1 MDQVCAL
8 MNRTLY
14 RILLSAGVCALTAC
28 GALQSMLPAGKVPA
42 VVPDAWLAPLP
53 QQGSVAELSQWWQ
66 KQGDPLLLLLIDA
79 AQSANPNVSQAL
91 QRISQAHANQAQA
104 NAALFPGISA
114 QASAARGVSQPG
126 IPSAT
131 TGQAGL
137 VASWELD
144 LVGANRAVS
153 DAASAQIQSTQAQWH
168 DARVSVAAE
177 VANLY
182 FSWLNCR
189 QLQGLAAR
197 DADSQ
202 QESARLSGLSAE
214 AGLISAAQAG
224 LARAAAADSRAR
236 LSQQAAQ
243 CDVHIKGLVGLTAIG
258 EGDLRKR
265 LEGAPQA
272 AQALTPPAVAR
283 VPADT
288 LAQRPD
294 VFAAEKNVMVAAAA
308 VGNAKAQ
315 RLPRLSLNG
324 SIGAMR
330 VSSGGLDQDLSTWS
344 FGPLALS
351 LPLYDAGQREAAQAA
366 SQAAYQNA
374 VMSYQASVRQA
385 VREVEE
391 TLVQLQSLQA
401 REQDALL
408 VQQSY
413 QAAMAAA
420 QARFQQGLAS
430 GVELQDARRAAW
442 TAEGAALGLQLQRKL
457 AWVTLYRALGGG
469 FEPGKP

>member
-1 MDQVCAL
+1 
-8 MNRTLY
+8 
-14 RILLSAGVCALTAC
+14 
-28 GALQSMLPAGKVPA
+28 MLPASRVAAAVPS
-42 VVPDAWLAPLP
+42 AWQSPLP
-53 QQGSVAELSQWWQ
+53 QGGVAELSQWWQ
-66 KQGDPLLLLLIDA
+66 KQGDPLLLSLIDA
-79 AQSANPNVSQAL
+79 AQNANPSVSQAL
-91 QRISQAHANQAQA
+91 QRISQARATQAQA
-104 NAALFPGISA
+104 NAALFPGLSA
-114 QASAARGVSQPG
+114 QASAGRGVSQPG

-131 TGQAGL
+131 TVQAGL
-137 VASWELD
+137 MASWELD

-182 FSWLNCR
+182 FSWLQCR
-189 QLQGLAAR
+189 QLHNLAR
-197 DADSQ
+197 YDAESQ
-202 QESARLSGLSAE
+202 QETVRLTDLSAS
-214 AGLISAAQAG
+214 AGFISPSQAG
-224 LARAAAADSRAR
+224 LARAAAADSRSH

-243 CDVHIKGLVGLTAIG
+243 CDVNIKALVALTAMG
-258 EGDLRKR
+258 EEDLRKQ
-265 LEGAPQA
+265 LQSA
-272 AQALTPPAVAR
+272 AKTADSLMPPAVAR

-294 VFAAEKNVMVAAAA
+294 VFAAEKNVHVAAAA
-308 VGNAKAQ
+308 VGNAMAQ

-351 LPLYDAGQREAAQAA
+351 MPIYDAGQREAAQAA
-366 SQAAYQNA
+366 SQAAYQTA
-374 VMSYQASVRQA
+374 VLSYQATVRQA

-408 VQQSY
+408 VQQSFK
-413 QAAMAAA
+413 AALAGA
-420 QARFQQGLAS
+420 QARFKQGLAS
-430 GVELQDARRAAW
+430 GLELQEARRAAW
-442 TAEGAALGLQLQRKL
+442 TADGAVLGLQLQRKL

-469 FEPGKP
+469 FEPAKP

>member
-1 MDQVCAL
+1 
-8 MNRTLY
+8 
-14 RILLSAGVCALTAC
+14 
-28 GALQSMLPAGKVPA
+28 MLPASKVVAA
-42 VVPDAWLAPLP
+42 VPSAWQAPLP
-53 QQGSVAELSQWWQ
+53 QQGGVAELSQWWQ
-66 KQGDPLLLLLIDA
+66 KQGDPLLLSLIDA
-79 AQSANPNVSQAL
+79 AQNANPSVSQAL
-91 QRISQAHANQAQA
+91 QRISQARATRAQA

-114 QASAARGVSQPG
+114 QASAGRGVSQPG

-131 TGQAGL
+131 TVQAGL
-137 VASWELD
+137 MASWELD

-182 FSWLNCR
+182 FSWLQCR
-189 QLQGLAAR
+189 QLHNLAR
-197 DADSQ
+197 YDAESQ
-202 QESARLSGLSAE
+202 QETVRLTDLSAS
-214 AGLISAAQAG
+214 AGFISPSQAG
-224 LARAAAADSRAR
+224 LARAAAADSRSH

-243 CDVHIKGLVGLTAIG
+243 CDVNIKALVALTAMG
-258 EGDLRKR
+258 EEDLRKQ
-265 LEGAPQA
+265 LQSA
-272 AQALTPPAVAR
+272 AKTADSLMPPAVAR

-294 VFAAEKNVMVAAAA
+294 VFAAEKNVHVAAAA
-308 VGNAKAQ
+308 VGNAMAQ

-351 LPLYDAGQREAAQAA
+351 MPIYDAGQREAAQAA
-366 SQAAYQNA
+366 SQAAYQTA
-374 VMSYQASVRQA
+374 VLSYQATVRQA

-408 VQQSY
+408 VQQSFK
-413 QAAMAAA
+413 AALAGA
-420 QARFQQGLAS
+420 QARFKQGLAS
-430 GVELQDARRAAW
+430 GLELQEARRAAW
-442 TAEGAALGLQLQRKL
+442 TADGAVLGLQLQRKL

-469 FEPGKP
+469 FEPAKP

>member
-1 MDQVCAL
+1 MDLVCAL

-14 RILLSAGVCALTAC
+14 RILLLTGVCALTAC
-28 GALQSMLPAGKVPA
+28 GALQSMLPPGKVSAP
-42 VVPDAWLAPLP
+42 VPDAWQAPLP

-66 KQGDPLLLLLIDA
+66 KQGDPLLLALIDA
-79 AQSANPNVSQAL
+79 AQSVSPNVSQAL
-91 QRISQAHANQAQA
+91 QRIAQARASQAQA
-104 NAALFPGISA
+104 DAALLPGISA
-114 QASAARGVSQPG
+114 QASVGRGVSQVG
-126 IPSAT
+126 YPSAT
-131 TGQAGL
+131 TVQAGL
-137 VASWELD
+137 MASWEVD

-153 DAASAQIQSTQAQWH
+153 EAASAQIQSSQAQWH

-177 VANLY
+177 VAHGY
-182 FSWLNCR
+182 FSLLTCR
-189 QLQGLAAR
+189 QLQALAR
-197 DADSQ
+197 QDADSQ

-243 CDVHIKGLVGLTAIG
+243 CDVHIKGLVALTAMG
-258 EGDLRKR
+258 EGDLRAR
-265 LEGAPQA
+265 LEGAGQG

-351 LPLYDAGQREAAQAA
+351 LPIYDAGQREAAQAA

-374 VMSYQASVRQA
+374 VMSYQATVRQA

-401 REQDALL
+401 RERDAVL

-413 QAAMAAA
+413 QAALKAM

-430 GVELQDARRAAW
+430 GLDLQETRRAAW
-442 TAEGAALGLQLQRKL
+442 AADNAVLGLQLQHQL

-469 FEPGKP
+469 FEPSKS

>member
-1 MDQVCAL
+1 
-8 MNRTLY
+8 
-14 RILLSAGVCALTAC
+14 
-28 GALQSMLPAGKVPA
+28 MLPASRVAAAVPS
-42 VVPDAWLAPLP
+42 AWQSPLP
-53 QQGSVAELSQWWQ
+53 QQGGVAELSQWWQ
-66 KQGDPLLLLLIDA
+66 KQGDPLLLSLIEA
-79 AQSANPNVSQAL
+79 AQIASPGVSQAL
-91 QRISQAHANQAQA
+91 QRISQARATQAQA

-114 QASAARGVSQPG
+114 QASAGRGVSQPS

-131 TGQAGL
+131 TVQAGL
-137 VASWELD
+137 MASWELD

-177 VANLY
+177 AANLY
-182 FSWLNCR
+182 FSWLQCR
-189 QLQGLAAR
+189 QLHTLAR
-197 DADSQ
+197 YDADSQ
-202 QESARLSGLSAE
+202 QETVRLTDLSAS
-214 AGLISAAQAG
+214 AGFTSPSQAG
-224 LARAAAADSRAR
+224 LARAAAAESRSH

-243 CDVHIKGLVGLTAIG
+243 CDVNIKALVALTAMG
-258 EGDLRKR
+258 EEDLRKQ
-265 LEGAPQA
+265 LQSA
-272 AQALTPPAVAR
+272 AKTADSLMPPAVAR

-294 VFAAEKNVMVAAAA
+294 VFAAEKNVHVAAAA
-308 VGNAKAQ
+308 VGNAMAQ

-351 LPLYDAGQREAAQAA
+351 MPIYDAGQREAAQAA
-366 SQAAYQNA
+366 SQAAYQTA
-374 VMSYQASVRQA
+374 VLSYQATVRQA

-408 VQQSY
+408 VQQSFK
-413 QAAMAAA
+413 AALAGA
-420 QARFQQGLAS
+420 QARFKQGLAS
-430 GVELQDARRAAW
+430 GLELQEARRAAW
-442 TAEGAALGLQLQRKL
+442 TADGAVLGLQLQRKL

-469 FEPGKP
+469 FEPAKP

>member
-1 MDQVCAL
+1 
-8 MNRTLY
+8 
-14 RILLSAGVCALTAC
+14 
-28 GALQSMLPAGKVPA
+28 MLPASRVAAAVPS
-42 VVPDAWLAPLP
+42 AWQSPLP
-53 QQGSVAELSQWWQ
+53 QGGVAELSQWWQ
-66 KQGDPLLLLLIDA
+66 KQGDPLLLSLIDA
-79 AQSANPNVSQAL
+79 AQNANPSVSQAL
-91 QRISQAHANQAQA
+91 QRISQARATQAQA
-104 NAALFPGISA
+104 NAALFPGLSA
-114 QASAARGVSQPG
+114 QASAGRGVSQPG

-131 TGQAGL
+131 TVQAGL
-137 VASWELD
+137 MASWELD

-182 FSWLNCR
+182 FSWLQCR
-189 QLQGLAAR
+189 QLHNLAR
-197 DADSQ
+197 YDAESQ
-202 QESARLSGLSAE
+202 QETVRLTDLSAS
-214 AGLISAAQAG
+214 AGFISPSQAG
-224 LARAAAADSRAR
+224 LARAAAAESRSH

-243 CDVHIKGLVGLTAIG
+243 CDVNIKALVALTAMG
-258 EGDLRKR
+258 EEDLRKQ
-265 LEGAPQA
+265 LQSA
-272 AQALTPPAVAR
+272 AKTADALMPPAVAR

-294 VFAAEKNVMVAAAA
+294 VFAAEKNVHVAAAA
-308 VGNAKAQ
+308 VGNAMAQ

-351 LPLYDAGQREAAQAA
+351 MPIYDAGQREAAQAA
-366 SQAAYQNA
+366 SQAAYQTA
-374 VMSYQASVRQA
+374 VLSYQATVRQA

-408 VQQSY
+408 VQQSFK
-413 QAAMAAA
+413 AALAGA
-420 QARFQQGLAS
+420 QARFKQGLAS
-430 GVELQDARRAAW
+430 GLELQEARRAAW
-442 TAEGAALGLQLQRKL
+442 TADGAVLGLQLQRKL

-469 FEPGKP
+469 FEPAKP

>member
-1 MDQVCAL
+1 
-8 MNRTLY
+8 
-14 RILLSAGVCALTAC
+14 
-28 GALQSMLPAGKVPA
+28 MLPASRVAAAVPS
-42 VVPDAWLAPLP
+42 AWQSPLP
-53 QQGSVAELSQWWQ
+53 QGGVAELSQWWQ
-66 KQGDPLLLLLIDA
+66 KQGDPLLLSLIDA
-79 AQSANPNVSQAL
+79 AQNANPSVSQAL
-91 QRISQAHANQAQA
+91 QRISQARATQAQA
-104 NAALFPGISA
+104 NAALFPGLSA
-114 QASAARGVSQPG
+114 QASAGRGVGQPG

-131 TGQAGL
+131 TVQAGL
-137 VASWELD
+137 MASWELD

-182 FSWLNCR
+182 FSWLQCR
-189 QLQGLAAR
+189 QLHNLAR
-197 DADSQ
+197 YDAESQ
-202 QESARLSGLSAE
+202 QETVRLTDLSAS
-214 AGLISAAQAG
+214 AGFISPSQAG
-224 LARAAAADSRAR
+224 LARAAAADSRSH

-243 CDVHIKGLVGLTAIG
+243 CDVNIKALVALTAMG
-258 EGDLRKR
+258 EEDLRKQ
-265 LEGAPQA
+265 LQSA
-272 AQALTPPAVAR
+272 AKTADSLMPPAVAR

-294 VFAAEKNVMVAAAA
+294 VFAAEKNVHVAAAA
-308 VGNAKAQ
+308 VGNAMAQ

-351 LPLYDAGQREAAQAA
+351 MPIYDAGQREAAQAA
-366 SQAAYQNA
+366 SQAAYQTA
-374 VMSYQASVRQA
+374 VLSYQATVRQA

-408 VQQSY
+408 VQQSFK
-413 QAAMAAA
+413 AALAGA
-420 QARFQQGLAS
+420 QARFKQGLAS
-430 GVELQDARRAAW
+430 GLELQEARRAAW
-442 TAEGAALGLQLQRKL
+442 TADGAVLGLQLQRKL

-469 FEPGKP
+469 FEPAKP